1 MSSKGIEMEGLVR
14 AKHLQLTL
22 TPLWYIMHA
31 WGQQQIIKYQ
41 IPHGMLTKVPPPQN
55 SSRPH
60 RQSDFF
66 LPPGRGLKFG
76 VPSAMAAVLSCQ
88 PNEGRP
94 QISEDEAHTH
104 KDKARRYCEPKLHLL
119 LFLLHWKKLFIP
131 LGILKLRLYRLKLFR
146 HITSPILKVLKNLTT
161 YIFCI
166 LNCILGTVKSLVNL

>member
-1 MSSKGIEMEGLVR
+1 MSTHVEQRDRNGGTGPGQTSPVDVD
-14 AKHLQLTL
+14 ATL
-22 TPLWYIMHA
+22 IYYARLRPATNNQVSNSTRNA
-31 WGQQQIIKYQ
+31 NES
-41 IPHGMLTKVPPPQN
+41 PPPQY

-119 LFLLHWKKLFIP
+119 LFLLHWKKIY
-131 LGILKLRLYRLKLFR
+131 ILKL
-146 HITSPILKVLKNLTT
+146 ILIQTYYLSYPQNTKNSNNIYFVYLIA
-161 YIFCI
+161 Y
-166 LNCILGTVKSLVNL
+166 SEQ